1 MARKNACYQCEK
13 RSAECHATCEEYQ
26 EYFRKREE
34 YRKKMFEK
42 IILDPLKGYRKACGF
57 ADTDP
62 SKQVVFDIF
71 SL

>member
-34 YRKKMFEK
+34 YRRKMFEK
-42 IILDPLKGYRKACGF
+42 KKIYVAISETKERCILSCTHRKVRRGR
-57 ADTDP
+57 T
-62 SKQVVFDIF
+62 
-71 SL
+71 